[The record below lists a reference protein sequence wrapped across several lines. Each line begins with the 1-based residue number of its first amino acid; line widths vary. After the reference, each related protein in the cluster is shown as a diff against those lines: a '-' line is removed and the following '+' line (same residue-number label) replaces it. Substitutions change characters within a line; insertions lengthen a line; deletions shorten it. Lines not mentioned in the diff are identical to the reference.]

1 MAPIIFKFQESDV
14 DQTAPLTVGFL
25 APNHTRLLL
34 QSESV
39 LVFYFIM
46 VYYFYK
52 PKILETIFIYRQ

>member
-1 MAPIIFKFQESDV
+1 MALIIFKFQESDV

-39 LVFYFIM
+39 LVFL
-46 VYYFYK
+46 FY
-52 PKILETIFIYRQ
+52 IGVLFLQT